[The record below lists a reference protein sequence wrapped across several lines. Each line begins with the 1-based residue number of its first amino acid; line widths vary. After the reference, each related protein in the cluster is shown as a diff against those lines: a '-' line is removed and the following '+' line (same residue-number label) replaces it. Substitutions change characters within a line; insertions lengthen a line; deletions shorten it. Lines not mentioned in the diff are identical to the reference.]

1 MLRGGHE
8 TGGGG
13 HGKGGGEHWKGEHGD
28 AGWGG
33 GREHETGV

>member
-33 GREHETGV
+33 GERA